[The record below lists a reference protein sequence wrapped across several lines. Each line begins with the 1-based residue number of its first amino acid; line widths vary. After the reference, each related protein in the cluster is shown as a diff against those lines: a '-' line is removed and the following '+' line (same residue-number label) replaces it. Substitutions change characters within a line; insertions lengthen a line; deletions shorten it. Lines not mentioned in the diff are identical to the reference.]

1 MHVHINVNVACMY
14 IIILAP
20 YTDSCFRKFGM
31 VETFHEMLAYF
42 MVIKIQSMSH
52 HPKLSDIYNAML
64 NTLQCGYF
72 VNRHLCGH

>member
-1 MHVHINVNVACMY
+1 MSNVACMY

-52 HPKLSDIYNAML
+52 HPKPSDIYNTML

-72 VNRHLCGH
+72 VNRHLCDH